1 MDSNKTFNQEE
12 KEKKKRKKK
21 LYSKNELKD

>member
-12 KEKKKRKKK
+12 KEKKKRKMK
-21 LYSKNELKD
+21 LYAKNEIKH